1 MRWNS
6 AIVATLLLCAVW
18 LRPALAAQDRFF
30 LSSDHVQLHYIEA
43 GTGQTIVF
51 VPGWTMPAWIF
62 DKQITEF
69 SRHYHVV
76 AFDPRGQG
84 DSTITSGGYE
94 PGRRGQDIA
103 DLLAQLGPEPVLLV
117 GWSLGV
123 LDTLAYLHS
132 HGDAQIAGLV
142 LIDNS
147 VGEEPP
153 PSPSPPT
160 LGHHHGLPLSRAAT
174 MRNFV
179 DSMFRQPQTPAY
191 LAKLTATALRTP
203 PQAAHELL
211 SYPEPRSY
219 WKAAVYS
226 TAKPVLY
233 IVRPRFAGQ
242 AANLAAHR
250 PGAESVVLQGVGHA
264 LFVDDATRFD
274 GLVHDFIR
282 RRIWH

>member
-84 DSTITSGGYE
+84 DSTITPSGYE

-132 HGDAQIAGLV
+132 HGDAQVAGLV

-160 LGHHHGLPLSRAAT
+160 LIHHHGPPLSRAAT

-179 DSMFRQPQTPAY
+179 DGMFRQPQTPAY

-203 PQAAHELL
+203 PEAARDLL

-219 WKAAVYS
+219 WKEAVYS

-233 IVRPRFAGQ
+233 IVRPRLAGQ
-242 AANLAAHR
+242 AANLAAHH

-264 LFVDDATRFD
+264 LFVDDAPRFD
-274 GLVHDFIR
+274 GLVQDFIH